1 MSKELDKLFPLES
14 FIHGSYIDP
23 KICDALVKEH
33 KNSKDKK
40 PGVLK
45 NNVVDVLQKDSVD
58 LICGAFPKGPP
69 FTNYF
74 DALQIVLNEYQKK
87 YKEVGLLEPFH
98 VRQNWKI
105 QYYRAGGGY
114 KVWHHERNGPGKIS
128 HRCLVFMTYLN
139 DVPDGGTEFKY
150 QKIIAPA
157 KKGLTL
163 IWPTDFTHTHKGQRT
178 RKHEK
183 YIATGWFHYRWTD
196 EYIANEFF
204 SR

>member
-1 MSKELDKLFPLES
+1 MSKELFPLES

-58 LICGAFPKGPP
+58 LRCSPRPNAQPYVDYVI
-69 FTNYF
+69 
-74 DALQIVLNEYQKK
+74 ALEKVLHEYQSK
-87 YKEVGLLEPFH
+87 YKEVGTLNPFTLSSDW
-98 VRQNWKI
+98 NI
-105 QYYRAGGGY
+105 QWYRKGGGY
-114 KVWHHERNGPGKIS
+114 KTWHNERIGPGMIS
-128 HRCLVFMTYLN
+128 HRILVWMTYLN

-150 QKIIAPA
+150 QDIIAPA

-163 IWPTDFTHTHKGQRT
+163 IWPTDWTHTHRSQRT

-183 YIATGWFHYRWTD
+183 YIATGWFHYRWTN
-196 EYIANEFF
+196 EGIAQDFF
-204 SR
+204 S